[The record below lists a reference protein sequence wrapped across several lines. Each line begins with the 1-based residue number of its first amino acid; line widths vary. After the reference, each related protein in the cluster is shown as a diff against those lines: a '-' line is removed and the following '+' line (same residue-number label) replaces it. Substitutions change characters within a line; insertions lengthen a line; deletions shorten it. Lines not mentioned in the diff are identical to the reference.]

1 MTKKKPRV
9 SRRLVTQYVARKK
22 DPDMQLVNVVFS
34 LPLLARIDRQAQKSG
49 VSRSA
54 WFRLR
59 LVDLLDAA
67 ERAE

>member
-1 MTKKKPRV
+1 
-9 SRRLVTQYVARKK
+9 
-22 DPDMQLVNVVFS
+22 MQLVNVVFS